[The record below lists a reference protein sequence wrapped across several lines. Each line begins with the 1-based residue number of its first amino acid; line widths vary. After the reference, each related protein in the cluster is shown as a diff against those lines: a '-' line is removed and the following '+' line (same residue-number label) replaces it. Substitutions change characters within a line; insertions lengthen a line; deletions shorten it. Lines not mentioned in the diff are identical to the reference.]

1 MTQQNISIIKSSDKI
16 RDSFILHFKKA
27 FSSIDSIKKNFE
39 LDDLHNLLP
48 DKKKL
53 LQKGT
58 DQSTVFHKA
67 IYSTFDQPS
76 FFLSEFWQSYR
87 LLSLEIL
94 DKLKNE
100 TSYFGEWA
108 IQRYPTIRFHFPN
121 NVSVFEFHRDS
132 NYLHPIGEINCF
144 YALNECNNSS
154 ALHIE
159 KNLGFEDYVP
169 LNLKPGE
176 YAILNTSIYKHGDF
190 INKTRKTRVS
200 MDFRFIPNIFLSK
213 DFSSLTKKI
222 KFTSDSYFI
231 NEIEMKKL
239 GH

>member
-1 MTQQNISIIKSSDKI
+1 MTQQNINIIKSSDKI
-16 RDSFILHFKKA
+16 RDSFISYFKTA
-27 FSSIDSIKKNFE
+27 FSSIDLLKINFE
-39 LDDLHNLLP
+39 LEDLHNLLL

-58 DQSTVFHKA
+58 DQSTLFHKA

-76 FFLSEFWQSYR
+76 FFLSEFWQNYR
-87 LLSLEIL
+87 ILSLEIV

-100 TSYFGEWA
+100 TCYFGEWA
-108 IQRYPTIRFHFPN
+108 IQRYPTIRFHFPD

-132 NYLHPIGEINCF
+132 NYLHPLGEINCF
-144 YALNECNNSS
+144 YALNECINSS
-154 ALHIE
+154 ALHVE

-200 MDFRFIPNIFLSK
+200 MDFRFIPNIFLSNNS
-213 DFSSLTKKI
+213 SSLTKKK

-231 NEIEMKKL
+231 NEIEMKNL
-239 GH
+239 NH